1 MDTNIYL
8 HFDGN
13 CEEAFKFYEKNL
25 GWEDTG
31 RLPLQGQ
38 SHGRPDACRIQRQSH
53 ASRMTMATRSSWVGR
68 GRWTLLQPGGF
79 SINIDSKDVAEAE
92 RVFNAMSEG
101 GQVHMPFAETFWAK
115 RFGMFIDKFG
125 IPLDGERREADVV
138 GDRPYRPRVPI
149 LVRQFSDG
157 VDRHGPPPASF

>member
-8 HFDGN
+8 NFDGN

-25 GWEDTG
+25 GGKIQNVFRYQDSPMADQTPPDSKNKVMHARLTIGDKTIMGSDAPAG
-31 RLPLQGQ
+31 RY
-38 SHGRPDACRIQRQSH
+38 SK
-53 ASRMTMATRSSWVGR
+53 
-68 GRWTLLQPGGF
+68 PGGF

-115 RFGMFIDKFG
+115 RFGMFVDKFG
-125 IPLDGERREADVV
+125 IPWMVNVEK
-138 GDRPYRPRVPI
+138 PM
-149 LVRQFSDG
+149 
-157 VDRHGPPPASF
+157 